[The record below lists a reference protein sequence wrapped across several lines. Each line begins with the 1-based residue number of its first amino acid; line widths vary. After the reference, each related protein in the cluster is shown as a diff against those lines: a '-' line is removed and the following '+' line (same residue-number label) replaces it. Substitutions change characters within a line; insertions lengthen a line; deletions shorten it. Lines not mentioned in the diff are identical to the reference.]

1 MIADEQT
8 LAGLMLSSQ
17 QGDKQAYT
25 VLLTEVQLWLER
37 FFRRRCA
44 PGQID
49 DRVQEVM
56 IAVHKKRAS
65 YDPTRPFLPW
75 LAAIAR
81 YRWVD
86 HLRRVYRDAEESL
99 ADSDVAV
106 DSEEESVVARLSL
119 DRMFVQISDKQAEV
133 IELVKIEGLSIREA
147 AKRSGQTEA
156 AVKVNIHRGLKR
168 LSALVEKAE

>member
-8 LAGLMLSSQ
+8 LAGLMLASQ

-49 DRVQEVM
+49 DLVQEVM
-56 IAVHKKRAS
+56 IALHKKRAS

-99 ADSDVAV
+99 DDDDVAV
-106 DSEEESVVARLSL
+106 DGEEESVVARLSL

-133 IELVKIEGLSIREA
+133 IELVKIEGLSIQEA

-168 LSALVEKAE
+168 LSTLVEKAE